1 MRDAQSSI
9 LGQAYREPA
18 ICHAWILCHLFR
30 QSIGNQQEVYYTLR
44 TAHDELHV
52 AHETMNDLKG
62 LCSGHSSLVEGEAV
76 HSMEHIFDLI
86 LPQQFLC
93 KLL

>member
-1 MRDAQSSI
+1 M
-9 LGQAYREPA
+9 
-18 ICHAWILCHLFR
+18 LCHLFE
-30 QSIGNQQEVYYTLR
+30 QSIGNQEEYYTLR
-44 TAHDELHV
+44 TAHDKFHV

-76 HSMEHIFDLI
+76 QSMKHVFDLI

-93 KLL
+93 KLF